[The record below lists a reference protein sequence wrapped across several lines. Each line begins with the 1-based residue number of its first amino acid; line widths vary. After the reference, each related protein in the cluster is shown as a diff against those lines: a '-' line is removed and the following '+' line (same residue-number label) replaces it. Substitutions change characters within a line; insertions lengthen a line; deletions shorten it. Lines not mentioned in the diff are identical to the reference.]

1 VVDVLDIVQSDVSA
15 LGDRLAARNSPSH
28 ILQVLEGSRQ
38 LGVHEVGIERA
49 VRHVRERRHR
59 QLLVIGRVRHNAES
73 AGLCQA
79 SRGTGVGAE
88 AEPEALEVEGLDAGA
103 GAGDRL
109 GVGVECQLCELEEVE
124 GTCGAGLLG
133 FGVWNYGGEAFDWT
147 LKRVVSEVLW
157 WVGIVLGVGAYEDDD
172 AAPAEAVV
180 EADGEELGDCDGGG
194 EVIELVEGCQ
204 WTVSGKVLIDVR
216 SIVRCC
222 RSAGRR
228 ASQSRRAERER
239 RHRRPG

>member
-103 GAGDRL
+103 GARDRL
-109 GVGVECQLCELEEVE
+109 GVGVECQLSELEEVE

-133 FGVWNYGGEAFDWT
+133 FGVWDYGGEAFDWT
-147 LKRVVSEVLW
+147 LKRVVSEVVW
-157 WVGIVLGVGAYEDDD
+157 
-172 AAPAEAVV
+172 
-180 EADGEELGDCDGGG
+180 
-194 EVIELVEGCQ
+194 
-204 WTVSGKVLIDVR
+204 
-216 SIVRCC
+216 
-222 RSAGRR
+222 
-228 ASQSRRAERER
+228 
-239 RHRRPG
+239 